1 MSQSSQLKQKNS
13 LNNFVKNIVANE
25 QSYQR
30 FKQIEQ
36 AEQEKIKELM
46 AIEMNIRNQDQ
57 NILSQ
62 TIQSNFDIS
71 QTNE

>member
-62 TIQSNFDIS
+62 TI
-71 QTNE
+71 